1 MPITAQQKLE
11 ILQQVGADPDKYWL
25 DDDGNVIEMPK
36 DTSAM
41 AGVKTA
47 LLNLPRTAAGIGG
60 AALGTAG
67 AGMLGAP
74 SGPGAVAT
82 GIAGGFAGA
91 AAGST
96 LGEKLQQALY
106 PADVLLAQ
114 EARQVRNP
122 VATQVGDLAAQAAFM
137 RPSLSQ
143 TRDAI
148 RGVRALTTLPKFAN
162 MRPAQSGAL
171 MNMAMGGTIEGAST
185 LVQGGDAGEI
195 AKNAAIGAVFSN
207 PTWLAGK
214 MTRGV
219 FSPHV
224 PDMGLRD
231 VVNPAELRVQPGEPA
246 VEKPAEVNP
255 ELLKAFAKQQKVDAK
270 LAEQLAA
277 LKANQE
283 AAAKRAQIEAEQ
295 GIGNEQP
302 LPAQDFVL
310 PPNLDTLESRFL
322 RSQAVEPDVE
332 VTLDPQPPK
341 PQPKPPV
348 IAEPGTPGALDQELG
363 IRMTKPFFDW
373 WQNNAGENYRTR
385 MNLGRPTGDQGQS
398 VAGVTEGTRGADG
411 KRNIT
416 VDEQAYTD
424 TAPHELTHGM
434 ILDVLQHGKKGE
446 KAEMRRLLKLAGVDE
461 EAFVQGVGE
470 DVVRR
475 FMDKTDDSW
484 RSDFVSFMKY
494 KFGKATPEDARRIM
508 SNTMLRGGGP
518 KTLPKVAVKPTQQK
532 EEERV
537 IPSTEG
543 QPPVMPETR
552 PERMLPYI
560 EEGKVT
566 PEARQVANT
575 TEVRLNEA
583 DPALPSNERRALPA
597 TPERQQLTFE
607 PLGDV
612 RGTLEQGAE
621 PTNIEGVRESG
632 ELTPEERYAAEDA
645 KIRRLEEEA
654 AALRRRRDFPRALRQ
669 AEGNPA
675 PERGERL
682 PGSERRGR
690 EREVNKAL
698 RSADLE
704 NADLSNVGREE
715 VRESTK
721 AELTNKMKQGRVV
734 SENVRESAAD
744 LEARRIEA
752 KLAGEERPRYQEF
765 GEDRPYGFWVDR
777 EGNMIPVRERWG
789 HEDEARRILKE
800 HGVISADLL
809 DIDVVQNE
817 MQKLGYLHGTNTGGN
832 EYVFD
837 GQRELTET
845 QKKAVKRFGEAG
857 KNVIY
862 HSLSSSRRP
871 NLLYSPNEDGPRYQE
886 FGEDRTFATDF
897 EKELIKSAPFKI
909 QASKDG
915 RLNRNDIKAAV
926 AKLNP
931 TEQEM
936 LKEAGLEQY
945 LTKVARPT
953 KEELQVWA
961 DENLPRVEVRELS
974 AEGPFSSEAEKEM
987 AVLAHELDTLKPGW
1001 ADLIDTNGLPEHIAT
1016 KIERYEDLKKIM
1028 RADAAVYSN
1037 DSATRRYD
1045 DAGINPRPLAA
1056 MPGAVDLL
1064 VRLPRRKRDMN
1075 DSRNWDSPN
1084 PSEEEAPLYFSN
1096 HYPQSGDNLLA
1107 HVRAYEHTMPDGER
1121 VLRVFELQSDW
1132 AQDRRK
1138 ELGRIAS
1145 DWTVR
1150 KSAND
1155 DGTWEVVANNQRRTR
1170 GAENRS
1176 FSSKEEAEQYKA
1188 SLVSVSDHPLLPHH
1202 QRLALKAAI
1211 EHARK
1216 RGIKR
1221 VVIDDAETAMMTEGH
1236 DKLLGIAKKLDGMSL
1251 AADDASRLLSSIAT
1265 KQAKKVGEVGELVG
1279 SGRYHV
1285 DESGHIHVDK
1295 FPFEGGMK
1303 LSYDNVL
1310 QQMMRDLSGDGVK
1323 VEMGEHRN
1331 AMAQHT
1337 NEYVGME
1344 GERAR
1349 MAGKPFPRA
1358 DLIFRNPDGTP
1369 KTQSTGF
1376 AYDVSAAQAR
1386 RDAGEPFSYAGRR
1399 YQGKHDAQV
1408 ETPEF
1413 KNWFGDSVVRDE
1425 TGKPKM
1431 VYHGSR
1437 SPGFNEFKT
1446 NASGY
1451 TYGNGAYF
1459 TPEPRRAGEY
1469 AGARVRV
1476 VDYDKDGNSI
1486 YGYPEGEAGGTYGVY
1501 LSLKKPFVT
1510 SSDAGVADLSNKLR
1524 NTNPKLYNEIR
1535 EEIADKNNYSS
1546 PEAVGTVEIGNLYLR
1561 KQGYDGVIKEWR
1573 KGDPLEYVVF
1583 EPTQIKSA
1591 TGNRGTFDSKNPDIR
1606 YQQFGP
1612 NRPASGLA
1620 DPAGRRD
1627 MSPFESASQK
1637 AARSD
1642 NPVIRTVGRALT
1654 ELFPAQR
1661 AMRGKYRALPEAF
1674 ANLNEKDKD
1683 LLYKILI
1690 DEYRA
1695 GKPAPGTVPARL
1707 RKEYND
1713 VRRTLRQM
1721 RDDQIKAG
1729 QRNADGAIPGIDDS
1743 YFPNV
1748 VDPSVRKT
1756 IVDEIDSPR
1765 FKQLRKEF
1773 VDFNEAHLRSK
1784 GYTNIKAAEEAN
1796 KFFNRFIGTLNKQPV
1811 EGAFDFGAV
1820 VLPEGSRLPDNWLHS
1835 DPAEAMSQ
1843 YVRDWSRSRTF
1854 HDIVQT
1860 NEDVMAGLGQ
1870 EEFFVNGKKTPVKNR
1885 VTPVVKDS
1893 NILHLLNESLGIR
1906 RGSQDKITGA
1916 IGRAA
1921 SAAWLANPITRS
1933 VDIATS
1939 LFKGLGMV
1947 TPSQIPG
1954 LVSNLRNLGK
1964 SYERAHDTGWIRED
1978 GNTIVGEVLGAG
1990 EAFSHGVDKFSKGL
2004 SKYTGSEKLENFG
2017 RGLSQN
2023 IGEYIARTNTALAQ
2037 SGNKRAADFLDRVS
2051 PNWRTLSEAELGT
2064 RIGQLF
2070 QGRYDA
2076 TNLPQWLSDSP
2087 AAPFFSLARWNI
2099 EQWNNFRE
2107 FAIKPARNGDPVP
2120 LITMLVAGIAGG
2132 VGVKE
2137 VREAL
2142 SGRKSKIAT
2151 LKEIAEAPEGSAK
2164 YKEAVRY
2171 LGNLAQLSG
2180 TMGIV
2185 SEMSNWGLDI
2195 ASKDMPAAASM
2206 PALEVTRDIIP
2217 RLIAAG
2223 NAMMDGEDP
2232 LTVITQVS
2240 RDIGNEHVS
2249 AYRFIEG
2256 NLGRTGVWSEAG
2268 EDLADA
2274 NARRDLRVGKRLRDE
2289 PIKAAVQLPIDYSRA
2304 EERAV
2309 EKERDPVKMRQMARE
2324 LKADIKADPDKDNRE
2339 RRMRSAAA
2347 SRPSYMPSKENDPK
2361 AFREQLD
2368 FVRRTQGPEKAE
2380 DLRLRYLRDKK
2391 NADARRKM
2399 FN

>member
-11 ILQQVGADPDKYWL
+11 ILQQVGVDPDKYWL
-25 DDDGNVIEMPK
+25 DDDGNVVDLPK
-36 DTSAM
+36 DNSAM

-67 AGMLGAP
+67 AGALGLP

-82 GIAGGFAGA
+82 GIAGGFGGA
-91 AAGST
+91 ALGST
-96 LGEKLQQALY
+96 LGEKLQSALY
-106 PADVLLAQ
+106 PDDVLLAQ

-122 VATQVGDLAAQAAFM
+122 VATQLGDLASQAAFM
-137 RPSLSQ
+137 RPSLTQ

-162 MRPAQSGAL
+162 LRPSQSGAL
-171 MNMAMGGTIEGAST
+171 MNMGMGGAIEAGST
-185 LVQGGDAGEI
+185 LAQGGDVGDV
-195 AKNAAIGAVFSN
+195 AKNAAIGALFSN
-207 PTWLAGK
+207 PTRLSQF

-224 PDMGLRD
+224 PDVGLRD
-231 VVNPAELRVQPGEPA
+231 AVNPADLLVKPGEPV
-246 VEKPAEVNP
+246 VEKPREVNP
-255 ELLKAFAKQQKVDAK
+255 ELLKAFARQQKVDAK

-283 AAAKRAQIEAEQ
+283 AAAKRSQIEAEQ

-302 LPAQDFVL
+302 LPAQDFTL

-332 VTLDPQPPK
+332 VTLDPLAPK

-363 IRMTKPFFDW
+363 TRMTKPFFDW

-446 KAEMRRLLKLAGVDE
+446 QAEMRRLLKAAGVDE

-475 FMDKTDDSW
+475 FMSGATTTKTTDGGTTTTTAPGMDDSW

-494 KFGKATPEDARRIM
+494 KFGKATPADARRIM

-518 KTLPKVAVKPTQQK
+518 KGVSKIVAKPTQEVEQPAPP
-532 EEERV
+532 V
-537 IPSTEG
+537 IPEPPRPEVDAEEMAKTYQPIEQPVETPVNEEFNRSMQETRDRMRVDEMNRQNAG
-543 QPPVMPETR
+543 KVENVQAPPVAPYVTKVEAPPVKPAPVEPVANLDELGVGSEVVRPETR
-552 PERMLPYI
+552 TY
-560 EEGKVT
+560 
-566 PEARQVANT
+566 
-575 TEVRLNEA
+575 
-583 DPALPSNERRALPA
+583 
-597 TPERQQLTFE
+597 
-607 PLGDV
+607 
-612 RGTLEQGAE
+612 
-621 PTNIEGVRESG
+621 SG
-632 ELTPEERYAAEDA
+632 ES
-645 KIRRLEEEA
+645 I
-654 AALRRRRDFPRALRQ
+654 
-669 AEGNPA
+669 PA
-675 PERGERL
+675 NV
-682 PGSERRGR
+682 RRGR
-690 EREVNKAL
+690 A
-698 RSADLE
+698 
-704 NADLSNVGREE
+704 NA
-715 VRESTK
+715 
-721 AELTNKMKQGRVV
+721 TN
-734 SENVRESAAD
+734 ERESAAD

-752 KLAGEERPRYQEF
+752 ELAGEERPRFQEF
-765 GEDRPYGFWVDR
+765 N
-777 EGNMIPVRERWG
+777 EGR
-789 HEDEARRILKE
+789 
-800 HGVISADLL
+800 
-809 DIDVVQNE
+809 
-817 MQKLGYLHGTNTGGN
+817 TN
-832 EYVFD
+832 
-837 GQRELTET
+837 
-845 QKKAVKRFGEAG
+845 
-857 KNVIY
+857 
-862 HSLSSSRRP
+862 
-871 NLLYSPNEDGPRYQE
+871 
-886 FGEDRTFATDF
+886 
-897 EKELIKSAPFKI
+897 
-909 QASKDG
+909 
-915 RLNRNDIKAAV
+915 
-926 AKLNP
+926 
-931 TEQEM
+931 
-936 LKEAGLEQY
+936 
-945 LTKVARPT
+945 
-953 KEELQVWA
+953 
-961 DENLPRVEVRELS
+961 
-974 AEGPFSSEAEKEM
+974 
-987 AVLAHELDTLKPGW
+987 
-1001 ADLIDTNGLPEHIAT
+1001 
-1016 KIERYEDLKKIM
+1016 
-1028 RADAAVYSN
+1028 
-1037 DSATRRYD
+1037 
-1045 DAGINPRPLAA
+1045 
-1056 MPGAVDLL
+1056 
-1064 VRLPRRKRDMN
+1064 
-1075 DSRNWDSPN
+1075 
-1084 PSEEEAPLYFSN
+1084 
-1096 HYPQSGDNLLA
+1096 PQ
-1107 HVRAYEHTMPDGER
+1107 T
-1121 VLRVFELQSDW
+1121 
-1132 AQDRRK
+1132 
-1138 ELGRIAS
+1138 
-1145 DWTVR
+1145 
-1150 KSAND
+1150 
-1155 DGTWEVVANNQRRTR
+1155 
-1170 GAENRS
+1170 
-1176 FSSKEEAEQYKA
+1176 
-1188 SLVSVSDHPLLPHH
+1188 
-1202 QRLALKAAI
+1202 
-1211 EHARK
+1211 
-1216 RGIKR
+1216 
-1221 VVIDDAETAMMTEGH
+1221 
-1236 DKLLGIAKKLDGMSL
+1236 
-1251 AADDASRLLSSIAT
+1251 
-1265 KQAKKVGEVGELVG
+1265 
-1279 SGRYHV
+1279 
-1285 DESGHIHVDK
+1285 
-1295 FPFEGGMK
+1295 
-1303 LSYDNVL
+1303 
-1310 QQMMRDLSGDGVK
+1310 
-1323 VEMGEHRN
+1323 
-1331 AMAQHT
+1331 
-1337 NEYVGME
+1337 
-1344 GERAR
+1344 
-1349 MAGKPFPRA
+1349 
-1358 DLIFRNPDGTP
+1358 
-1369 KTQSTGF
+1369 
-1376 AYDVSAAQAR
+1376 
-1386 RDAGEPFSYAGRR
+1386 
-1399 YQGKHDAQV
+1399 

-1413 KNWFGDSVVRDE
+1413 KAWFGDSVVRDE
-1425 TGKPKM
+1425 NGKPLV
-1431 VYHGSR
+1431 VYHGSTDTDFTVFD
-1437 SPGFNEFKT
+1437 PDL
-1446 NASGY
+1446 SGY
-1451 TYGNGAYF
+1451 RKAIFF
-1459 TPEPRRAGEY
+1459 TPNYDIAKRFANKWGGNKREPRAFYLRLKNPLYDRYPAREGRDGTGYEQAGEALANGHDGFVLNPIGEKVGDELIY
-1469 AGARVRV
+1469 AKQ
-1476 VDYDKDGNSI
+1476 Y
-1486 YGYPEGEAGGTYGVY
+1486 
-1501 LSLKKPFVT
+1501 
-1510 SSDAGVADLSNKLR
+1510 
-1524 NTNPKLYNEIR
+1524 
-1535 EEIADKNNYSS
+1535 
-1546 PEAVGTVEIGNLYLR
+1546 AVF
-1561 KQGYDGVIKEWR
+1561 
-1573 KGDPLEYVVF
+1573 DPR
-1583 EPTQIKSA
+1583 QIKSA
-1591 TGNRGTFDSKNPDIR
+1591 DNNIGTFDPANPDFR

-1612 NRPASGLA
+1612 NRPTSGLA

-1674 ANLNEKDKD
+1674 AELNEKDKD

-1707 RKEYND
+1707 KKEYND

-1721 RDDQIKAG
+1721 RDDQIAAG

-1870 EEFFVNGKKTPVKNR
+1870 EEFFVGGKKTPVKNR
-1885 VTPVVKDS
+1885 VTPVVKDN
-1893 NILHLLNESLGIR
+1893 NILHLLNESLGIK

-1916 IGRAA
+1916 VGRAA

-1947 TPSQIPG
+1947 TPAQIPG

-1990 EAFSHGVDKFSKGL
+1990 EAFGNGVDKFSKGL

-2023 IGEYIARTNTALAQ
+2023 IGEYIARTNTALAK
-2037 SGNKRAADFLDRVS
+2037 SGNKRATEFLNRVA

-2132 VGVKE
+2132 VGIKE

-2309 EKERDPVKMRQMARE
+2309 EKERDPVKMREMARE
-2324 LKADIKADPDKDNRE
+2324 LKADIKSDPDKDNRE

-2361 AFREQLD
+2361 AFKEQLD
-2368 FVRRTQGPEKAE
+2368 FVRRTQGPAKAE
-2380 DLRLRYLRDKK
+2380 DLRLRYMRDKK
-2391 NADARRKM
+2391 NADSRRKM

>member
-11 ILQQVGADPDKYWL
+11 ILQKVGVDPDKYWL
-25 DDDGNVIEMPK
+25 DDDGNVVDLPK
-36 DTSAM
+36 DNSAM

-67 AGMLGAP
+67 AGALGLP
-74 SGPGAVAT
+74 SGPGAVAA

-91 AAGST
+91 ATGST
-96 LGEKLQQALY
+96 IGEKLQEALY
-106 PADVLLAQ
+106 PDDVLLAQ
-114 EARQVRNP
+114 QARQVRNP
-122 VATQVGDLAAQAAFM
+122 GAVQLGDLASQAVFM

-162 MRPAQSGAL
+162 LRPAQSGAL

-185 LVQGGDAGEI
+185 LAQGGDAGEI

-224 PDMGLRD
+224 PDVGLRD
-231 VVNPAELRVQPGEPA
+231 AVNPADLRVQPGEPV

-277 LKANQE
+277 LKANQD
-283 AAAKRAQIEAEQ
+283 ATAKRVQIEAEQ
-295 GIGNEQP
+295 GIGSEQP

-332 VTLDPQPPK
+332 VALDPQAPK

-385 MNLGRPTGDQGQS
+385 MNLGRPTGEQGQS
-398 VAGVTEGTRGADG
+398 VAGVTEGTRGPDG

-424 TAPHELTHGM
+424 TPPHELTHGM

-446 KAEMRRLLKLAGVDE
+446 QAEMRRLLKLAGVDE

-484 RSDFVSFMKY
+484 RSDFLSFMKY

-518 KTLPKVAVKPTQQK
+518 KGVSKIVAKPTQEVQEK
-532 EEERV
+532 PPV
-537 IPSTEG
+537 IPEPPKPEVNAEEMAKTYQPVEQPAETPVNEEFNRSMHETRDRMRVEEMNR
-543 QPPVMPETR
+543 QNADKVENVQAPPVEPYVPKVEAPQVKPAPVEPVINLDEVGVGSDVARPETR
-552 PERMLPYI
+552 TY
-560 EEGKVT
+560 
-566 PEARQVANT
+566 
-575 TEVRLNEA
+575 
-583 DPALPSNERRALPA
+583 
-597 TPERQQLTFE
+597 
-607 PLGDV
+607 
-612 RGTLEQGAE
+612 
-621 PTNIEGVRESG
+621 SG
-632 ELTPEERYAAEDA
+632 ES
-645 KIRRLEEEA
+645 I
-654 AALRRRRDFPRALRQ
+654 
-669 AEGNPA
+669 PA
-675 PERGERL
+675 NV
-682 PGSERRGR
+682 RRGR
-690 EREVNKAL
+690 A
-698 RSADLE
+698 
-704 NADLSNVGREE
+704 NA
-715 VRESTK
+715 
-721 AELTNKMKQGRVV
+721 TNA
-734 SENVRESAAD
+734 RESAAD
-744 LEARRIEA
+744 LDARRIEA
-752 KLAGEERPRYQEF
+752 RLAGEERPRYQEF
-765 GEDRPYGFWVDR
+765 GKDR
-777 EGNMIPVRERWG
+777 
-789 HEDEARRILKE
+789 A
-800 HGVISADLL
+800 
-809 DIDVVQNE
+809 
-817 MQKLGYLHGTNTGGN
+817 
-832 EYVFD
+832 
-837 GQRELTET
+837 
-845 QKKAVKRFGEAG
+845 
-857 KNVIY
+857 
-862 HSLSSSRRP
+862 
-871 NLLYSPNEDGPRYQE
+871 
-886 FGEDRTFATDF
+886 FATDF
-897 EKELIKSAPFKI
+897 EKELAKSAPFKI
-909 QASKDG
+909 QAAKDG

-953 KEELQVWA
+953 KEELMAWA
-961 DENLPRVEVRELS
+961 EENLPRVEVKEL
-974 AEGPFSSEAEKEM
+974 EAEFPEPPPTT
-987 AVLAHELDTLKPGW
+987 ADRRALEDRIAELQHDLDTRGYSVELGGPVGDNLVYRRQEDYPTNREELPAEIEALVTQYEQAN
-1001 ADLIDTNGLPEHIAT
+1001 ADWVSRYSVENDQEAASIASAT
-1016 KIERYEDLKKIM
+1016 KR
-1028 RADAAVYSN
+1028 N

-1045 DAGINPRPLAA
+1045 SANINPRQLAD

-1064 VRLPRRKRDMN
+1064 VRLPGAGKKAERWKDPAGNVMAT
-1075 DSRNWDSPN
+1075 
-1084 PSEEEAPLYFSN
+1084 EAEPLYSSG
-1096 HYPQSGDNLLA
+1096 HYQESGDNLLA
-1107 HVRAYEHTMPDGER
+1107 HVRAYEHTMPDGEK

-1138 ELGRIAS
+1138 AVAREQAKYKDKLKVATNGNDYWVVDQYNRVISA
-1145 DWTVR
+1145 R
-1150 KSAND
+1150 YKSAKD
-1155 DGTWEVVANNQRRTR
+1155 AQ
-1170 GAENRS
+1170 AELESIIESR
-1176 FSSKEEAEQYKA
+1176 AD
-1188 SLVSVSDHPLLPHH
+1188 SVTMPHPLLQHH
-1202 QRLALKAAI
+1202 QRLALKAAV

-1221 VVIDDAETAMMTEGH
+1221 VVVDDAETAMMTEGH
-1236 DKLLGIAKKLDGMSL
+1236 DRIIDRARKDVVDANADITEDPRLVSKHLESITKRYKNNGAKFEIQDGKIVMT
-1251 AADDASRLLSSIAT
+1251 R
-1265 KQAKKVGEVGELVG
+1265 G
-1279 SGRYHV
+1279 
-1285 DESGHIHVDK
+1285 
-1295 FPFEGGMK
+1295 PFEGGMG

-1323 VEMGEHRN
+1323 VELGEHRN
-1331 AMAQHT
+1331 AFESGRVIPDYPETGRGPQP
-1337 NEYVGME
+1337 
-1344 GERAR
+1344 
-1349 MAGKPFPRA
+1349 KPRE
-1358 DLIFRNPDGTP
+1358 DLIFRNADGTP
-1369 KTQSTGF
+1369 KTQSTGY

-1386 RDAGEPFSYAGRR
+1386 RDAGEPFSYAGR
-1399 YQGKHDAQV
+1399 
-1408 ETPEF
+1408 
-1413 KNWFGDSVVRDE
+1413 
-1425 TGKPKM
+1425 
-1431 VYHGSR
+1431 
-1437 SPGFNEFKT
+1437 
-1446 NASGY
+1446 
-1451 TYGNGAYF
+1451 
-1459 TPEPRRAGEY
+1459 
-1469 AGARVRV
+1469 
-1476 VDYDKDGNSI
+1476 
-1486 YGYPEGEAGGTYGVY
+1486 
-1501 LSLKKPFVT
+1501 
-1510 SSDAGVADLSNKLR
+1510 
-1524 NTNPKLYNEIR
+1524 
-1535 EEIADKNNYSS
+1535 
-1546 PEAVGTVEIGNLYLR
+1546 
-1561 KQGYDGVIKEWR
+1561 
-1573 KGDPLEYVVF
+1573 
-1583 EPTQIKSA
+1583 
-1591 TGNRGTFDSKNPDIR
+1591 

-1627 MSPFESASQK
+1627 VSPFESASQK

-1674 ANLNEKDKD
+1674 ADLNEKDKD

-1695 GKPAPGTVPARL
+1695 GTPAPGTVPARL

-1748 VDPSVRKT
+1748 IDPSVRKT

-1765 FKQLRKEF
+1765 FKQLRDEF
-1773 VDFNEAHLRSK
+1773 VKFNEQHLRSK
-1784 GYTNIKAAEEAN
+1784 GYNAADASKTAN
-1796 KFFNRFIGTLNKQPV
+1796 EFFNRFIGTLNKQPV
-1811 EGAFDFGAV
+1811 KGAFDFGAV
-1820 VLPEGSRLPDNWLHS
+1820 TLPEGSRLPDNWLHS

-1885 VTPVVKDS
+1885 VTHVVKDS

-1990 EAFSHGVDKFSKGL
+1990 EAFSNGVDKFSKGL

-2023 IGEYIARTNTALAQ
+2023 IGEYIARTNTALAA
-2037 SGNKRAADFLDRVS
+2037 SGNKRATDFLDRVA

-2120 LITMLVAGIAGG
+2120 LISMLVAGIAGG
-2132 VGVKE
+2132 VGIKE

-2256 NLGRTGVWSEAG
+2256 NLGRAGVWDEAG

-2274 NARRDLRVGKRLRDE
+2274 NARRDLRVGKRLRGE

-2339 RRMRSAAA
+2339 QRMRSAAA

-2361 AFREQLD
+2361 AFNEQLD

>member
-11 ILQQVGADPDKYWL
+11 ILQKVGVDPDKYWL
-25 DDDGNVIEMPK
+25 DDDGNVIDLPK
-36 DTSAM
+36 DSSTM
-41 AGVKTA
+41 AGAKTA

-60 AALGTAG
+60 AALGAAG
-67 AGMLGAP
+67 AGALGLPA
-74 SGPGAVAT
+74 GPAAVAT
-82 GIAGGFAGA
+82 GLAGGFAGG
-91 AAGST
+91 AAGAT
-96 LGEKLQQALY
+96 LGEMFQNAVY
-106 PADVLLAQ
+106 PDDVRLAQ

-122 VATQVGDLAAQAAFM
+122 VATQVGDLASTAAFM
-137 RPSLSQ
+137 RPSISQ

-162 MRPAQSGAL
+162 MRPSQSGAL

-185 LVQGGDAGEI
+185 LAQGGDASEI

-207 PTWLAGK
+207 PTKLSQM

-231 VVNPAELRVQPGEPA
+231 VVNPADLIAKPGEPVA
-246 VEKPAEVNP
+246 EKSAEVNP

-283 AAAKRAQIEAEQ
+283 AAAKKAQIDAAQ

-302 LPAQDFVL
+302 LPAQDFTL
-310 PPNLDTLESRFL
+310 PQDLNSLESRFL
-322 RSQAVEPDVE
+322 RSTAVEPDVA
-332 VTLDPQPPK
+332 VTLDPQVK
-341 PQPKPPV
+341 AQPKPPV

-363 IRMTKPFFDW
+363 TRMTKPFFDW
-373 WQNNAGENYRTR
+373 WANNAGENYRTR

-434 ILDVLQHGKKGE
+434 ILDVLQHGNKGE
-446 KAEMRRLLKLAGVDE
+446 QAEMRRLLKAAGVEE

-494 KFGKATPEDARRIM
+494 KFGKASPEDARRIM

-518 KTLPKVAVKPTQQK
+518 KGVAKIVAKPTQET
-532 EEERV
+532 EEKPPV
-537 IPSTEG
+537 IPEPPKAEPDISAAESQSVEGYEPNMGEFKPDYAAQEPEVKALDTAKEAADVLHASTA
-543 QPPVMPETR
+543 VTR
-552 PERMLPYI
+552 PENRTY
-560 EEGKVT
+560 
-566 PEARQVANT
+566 
-575 TEVRLNEA
+575 
-583 DPALPSNERRALPA
+583 
-597 TPERQQLTFE
+597 
-607 PLGDV
+607 
-612 RGTLEQGAE
+612 
-621 PTNIEGVRESG
+621 SG
-632 ELTPEERYAAEDA
+632 ES
-645 KIRRLEEEA
+645 I
-654 AALRRRRDFPRALRQ
+654 
-669 AEGNPA
+669 PA
-675 PERGERL
+675 NV
-682 PGSERRGR
+682 RRGR
-690 EREVNKAL
+690 A
-698 RSADLE
+698 
-704 NADLSNVGREE
+704 NA
-715 VRESTK
+715 
-721 AELTNKMKQGRVV
+721 TN
-734 SENVRESAAD
+734 ERESAAD

-752 KLAGEERPRYQEF
+752 RLSGEERPRYQEF
-765 GEDRPYGFWVDR
+765 GEDR
-777 EGNMIPVRERWG
+777 
-789 HEDEARRILKE
+789 
-800 HGVISADLL
+800 
-809 DIDVVQNE
+809 
-817 MQKLGYLHGTNTGGN
+817 
-832 EYVFD
+832 
-837 GQRELTET
+837 
-845 QKKAVKRFGEAG
+845 
-857 KNVIY
+857 
-862 HSLSSSRRP
+862 
-871 NLLYSPNEDGPRYQE
+871 
-886 FGEDRTFATDF
+886 TFSTDF
-897 EKELIKSAPFKI
+897 EKELSKDAPFKI
-909 QASKDG
+909 RASKDG
-915 RLNRNDIKAAV
+915 RLNRNDIEAAV
-926 AKLNP
+926 SKLNP
-931 TEQEM
+931 TEQKM

-953 KEELQVWA
+953 KEELKAWA
-961 DENLPRVEVRELS
+961 EESIPRVEVKELYAKGDVTDKAK
-974 AEGPFSSEAEKEM
+974 AE
-987 AVLAHELDTLKPGW
+987 LAQLTHNWYDNLSRSDRSL
-1001 ADLIDTNGLPEHIAT
+1001 ADRASQEHIVNGEEGDLAEILGQFT
-1016 KIERYEDLKKIM
+1016 SADDRAKARRYAELK
-1028 RADAAVYSN
+1028 AAEYTDSFNKPDN
-1037 DSATRRYD
+1037 DSATQLYTQV
-1045 DAGINPRPLAA
+1045 NPRELKD

-1064 VRLPRRKRDMN
+1064 VRMPRRQRDTSKQVYG
-1075 DSRNWDSPN
+1075 DSRDALTVEPAKY
-1084 PSEEEAPLYFSN
+1084 PASN
-1096 HYPQSGDNLLA
+1096 THYDQSGDNLLA
-1107 HVRAYEHTMPDGER
+1107 HVRAYEHTMPDGEK

-1132 AQDRRK
+1132 AQKRRK
-1138 ELGRIAS
+1138 
-1145 DWTVR
+1145 
-1150 KSAND
+1150 
-1155 DGTWEVVANNQRRTR
+1155 
-1170 GAENRS
+1170 AENDYEVKINPVNNKFGVLDKRTGRFES
-1176 FSSKEEAEQYKA
+1176 DVGMGAYRTEAEAEAYKQT
-1188 SLVSVSDHPLLPHH
+1188 LVQERIPNDPLLAQH

-1221 VVIDDAETAMMTEGH
+1221 VVIDDAETAMLTEGH
-1236 DKLLGIAKKLDGMSL
+1236 DKIIRNATNDV
-1251 AADDASRLLSSIAT
+1251 ADLNADIESGAVS
-1265 KQAKKVGEVGELVG
+1265 G
-1279 SGRYHV
+1279 SGIQRELPKLEKRYKDH
-1285 DESGHIHVDK
+1285 GAK
-1295 FPFEGGMK
+1295 FEVQDGKIVMTRGPFEGGMK

-1310 QQMMRDLSGDGVK
+1310 QQQMRDLTGEGVK
-1323 VEMGEHRN
+1323 VELGEHKN
-1331 AMAQHT
+1331 AMELTHEAEHIMDDAPELT
-1337 NEYVGME
+1337 GN
-1344 GERAR
+1344 
-1349 MAGKPFPRA
+1349 PRA

-1369 KTQSTGF
+1369 KTTSTGYV
-1376 AYDVSAAQAR
+1376 YDVSAPQAR
-1386 RDAGEPFSYAGRR
+1386 REAGEPFSYAGRR
-1399 YQGKHDAQV
+1399 YQQFGANRQT

-1413 KNWFGDSVVRDE
+1413 KKWFGDSVVKDAE
-1425 TGKPKM
+1425 GKPLV
-1431 VYHGSR
+1431 VYHGSTDTDFTVFDPKLSQYR
-1437 SPGFNEFKT
+1437 KAIF
-1446 NASGY
+1446 
-1451 TYGNGAYF
+1451 F
-1459 TPEPRRAGEY
+1459 TPDYDIAKRFANKWGGNKREPRKFYLKLENPLYDRYPAREARDGTGYEQAGEALYKGHDGFVLNPIGERVGDKLVY
-1469 AGARVRV
+1469 AKQ
-1476 VDYDKDGNSI
+1476 Y
-1486 YGYPEGEAGGTYGVY
+1486 
-1501 LSLKKPFVT
+1501 
-1510 SSDAGVADLSNKLR
+1510 
-1524 NTNPKLYNEIR
+1524 
-1535 EEIADKNNYSS
+1535 
-1546 PEAVGTVEIGNLYLR
+1546 AVF
-1561 KQGYDGVIKEWR
+1561 
-1573 KGDPLEYVVF
+1573 DPR
-1583 EPTQIKSA
+1583 QIKSA
-1591 TGNRGTFDSKNPDIR
+1591 DNNTGAFDPANPDIR

-1612 NRPASGLA
+1612 NRPTSGLPDA
-1620 DPAGRRD
+1620 EGRLSA
-1627 MSPFESASQK
+1627 SPFESASQK
-1637 AARSD
+1637 AARSS
-1642 NPVIRTVGRALT
+1642 NPVMRTVGRALT

-1674 ANLNEKDKD
+1674 AELNEKDKD

-1695 GKPAPGTVPARL
+1695 GKTAPGTVPARL
-1707 RKEYND
+1707 KKEYND

-1721 RDDQIKAG
+1721 RDDQIAAG

-1906 RGSQDKITGA
+1906 KGSQDKITGA
-1916 IGRAA
+1916 VGRAA

-1990 EAFSHGVDKFSKGL
+1990 EAFSNGVDKFSKGL

-2037 SGNKRAADFLDRVS
+2037 SGNRKAADFLDRVS
-2051 PNWRTLSEAELGT
+2051 PNWRILSEAELGT

-2120 LITMLVAGIAGG
+2120 LISMLVAGLAGG
-2132 VGVKE
+2132 VGIKE
-2137 VREAL
+2137 IREAL

-2249 AYRFIEG
+2249 AYRFLEG

-2274 NARRDLRVGKRLRDE
+2274 NARRDLRVGKRLRGE

-2324 LKADIKADPDKDNRE
+2324 LKADIKSDPDKDNRE

-2347 SRPSYMPSKENDPK
+2347 SRPSYMPSRENDPK
-2361 AFREQLD
+2361 AFNEQLD
-2368 FVRRTQGPEKAE
+2368 FVRRTQGPAKAE
-2380 DLRLRYLRDKK
+2380 DLRLRYMRDKK
-2391 NADARRKM
+2391 NADTRRKM

>member
-11 ILQQVGADPDKYWL
+11 ILREVGADPDKYWL
-25 DDDGNVIEMPK
+25 DDEGNVIDLPK
-36 DTSAM
+36 DSSAM
-41 AGVKTA
+41 AGAKTA
-47 LLNLPRTAAGIGG
+47 LLNLPRTAAGVGG
-60 AALGTAG
+60 AALGAAG
-67 AGMLGAP
+67 AGALGLP
-74 SGPGAVAT
+74 TGPGAVAA
-82 GIAGGFAGA
+82 GLAGGFGGA
-91 AAGST
+91 AIGST
-96 LGEKLQQALY
+96 IGEKIQNAIY
-106 PADVLLAQ
+106 PDDVLLAQ
-114 EARQVRNP
+114 QARSVRNP
-122 VATQVGDLAAQAAFM
+122 GAVQLGDLASQAVFM
-137 RPSLSQ
+137 RPSISQ
-143 TRDAI
+143 TRDAV
-148 RGVRALTTLPKFAN
+148 RGVRALTTMPGFAN
-162 MRPAQSGAL
+162 MRPAQSAAL
-171 MNMAMGGTIEGAST
+171 MNMGTGAAVEGGAT
-185 LVQGGDAGEI
+185 LAQGGDLSEVL
-195 AKNAAIGAVFSN
+195 KNAAIGAVFSN
-207 PTWLAGK
+207 PSGITK
-214 MTRGV
+214 TMTRGI
-219 FSPHV
+219 FSPHQADV
-224 PDMGLRD
+224 GLRD
-231 VVNPAELRVQPGEPA
+231 AVNPADLLAKPTEPT
-246 VEKPAEVNP
+246 VEKPREVNP
-255 ELLKAFAKQQKVDAK
+255 ELLKAFVKQQKADAK

-283 AAAKRAQIEAEQ
+283 AAAKKAQIDATQ
-295 GIGNEQP
+295 GIGFEQP
-302 LPAQDFVL
+302 LPAQDFTL
-310 PPNLDTLESRFL
+310 PQDLNSFEARFL

-332 VTLDPQPPK
+332 VTLDPQAK

-363 IRMTKPFFDW
+363 IKVTKPFFDW
-373 WQNNAGENYRTR
+373 WAKNAEENYRTR
-385 MNLGRPTGDQGQS
+385 MTLGRPTGDKGQS
-398 VAGVTEGTRGADG
+398 VAGVTQGTRGPDG
-411 KRNIT
+411 VRDIT
-416 VDEQAYTD
+416 VDKDAYTD

-446 KAEMRRLLKLAGVDE
+446 QAKMRRLLKAAGVEE

-475 FMDKTDDSW
+475 FMSGTPTTKTTEGGTTTTISDMSDSW
-484 RSDFVSFMKY
+484 IKDFGSFMRY
-494 KFGKATPEDARRIM
+494 KFGRATPEDARRIM

-518 KTLPKVAVKPTQQK
+518 KGVFRPVAKPAQHK
-532 EEERV
+532 EEEERA
-537 IPSTEG
+537 IPPSEG
-543 QPPVMPETR
+543 QPPVMPETSA
-552 PERMLPYI
+552 ERMLPYV

-566 PEARQVANT
+566 SEARPVTDT
-575 TEVRLNEA
+575 TEVTLNDVDA
-583 DPALPSNERRALPA
+583 TLPFNERRALPPVQEQSPA
-597 TPERQQLTFE
+597 PPESRILSGTPERAQLTYE

-621 PTNIEGVRESG
+621 PTNVEGVRESG

-654 AALRRRRDFPRALRQ
+654 AALRRRRDFPRAVKQ
-669 AEGNPA
+669 AEGNPVS
-675 PERGERL
+675 ERNERL

-690 EREVNKAL
+690 EREVKRAL

-715 VRESTK
+715 VREATK
-721 AELTNKMKQGRVV
+721 AEFTNKMKQGRVV
-734 SENVRESAAD
+734 SENLRESAAD

-752 KLAGEERPRYQEF
+752 RLAGEERPRYQEK
-765 GEDRPYGFWVDR
+765 RP
-777 EGNMIPVRERWG
+777 
-789 HEDEARRILKE
+789 
-800 HGVISADLL
+800 
-809 DIDVVQNE
+809 
-817 MQKLGYLHGTNTGGN
+817 
-832 EYVFD
+832 
-837 GQRELTET
+837 
-845 QKKAVKRFGEAG
+845 
-857 KNVIY
+857 
-862 HSLSSSRRP
+862 
-871 NLLYSPNEDGPRYQE
+871 
-886 FGEDRTFATDF
+886 EDRTFSTDF
-897 EKELIKSAPFKI
+897 EKELSKDAPFKI

-926 AKLNP
+926 SKLNP

-953 KEELQVWA
+953 KEELKAWA
-961 DENLPRVEVRELS
+961 EENIPRVEVKELYAQQEGDTISNVQSELATLRHEWYDNLTASQKQYVRSSINDPSFDDGVHPQLTRELS
-974 AEGPFSSEAEKEM
+974 PES
-987 AVLAHELDTLKPGW
+987 LAKAKRYIELSLIEDGTI
-1001 ADLIDTNGLPEHIAT
+1001 DLPQNRD
-1016 KIERYEDLKKIM
+1016 
-1028 RADAAVYSN
+1028 N
-1037 DSATRRYD
+1037 DSATRAYTQV
-1045 DAGINPRPLAA
+1045 NPRELKD

-1064 VRLPRRKRDMN
+1064 VRMPVKSKKLTRAEYEQRTGRM
-1075 DSRNWDSPN
+1075 
-1084 PSEEEAPLYFSN
+1084 APYGESSDDTFTRLDPKYPAAN
-1096 HYPQSGDNLLA
+1096 THYARSGDNLLV
-1107 HVRAYEHTMPDGER
+1107 HVRAYEHTMPDGEK

-1132 AQDRRK
+1132 AQARRK
-1138 ELGRIAS
+1138 QEDLAKKESNADR
-1145 DWTVR
+1145 
-1150 KSAND
+1150 
-1155 DGTWEVVANNQRRTR
+1155 
-1170 GAENRS
+1170 AENLLL
-1176 FSSKEEAEQYKA
+1176 EGPPT
-1188 SLVSVSDHPLLPHH
+1188 DPLLAQH

-1221 VVIDDAETAMMTEGH
+1221 VVIDDAETAMLTEGH
-1236 DKLLGIAKKLDGMSL
+1236 DKIV
-1251 AADDASRLLSSIAT
+1251 
-1265 KQAKKVGEVGELVG
+1265 KQAKDSVIDANRYIEERGEDANTKGLIEQLEK
-1279 SGRYHV
+1279 RYKNH
-1285 DESGHIHVDK
+1285 GAK
-1295 FPFEGGMK
+1295 FEIQDGKIVMTRGPFEGGMTQAYEGNPMVRDK
-1303 LSYDNVL
+1303 DGEIIRQGFETNDDAQAYVRGFRQESAMRRGDISVSRGQLHE
-1310 QQMMRDLSGDGVK
+1310 QMRDLAGEGMK
-1323 VEMGEHRN
+1323 VELGEHKN
-1331 AMAQHT
+1331 AMELTHEADHIMDDAPEPT
-1337 NEYVGME
+1337 GNV
-1344 GERAR
+1344 RS
-1349 MAGKPFPRA
+1349 
-1358 DLIFRNPDGTP
+1358 DLIFKNPDGTP
-1369 KTQSTGF
+1369 KTTSTGYV
-1376 AYDVSAAQAR
+1376 YDVSAPQAR
-1386 RDAGEPFSYAGRR
+1386 REAGEPFSYAGRR
-1399 YQGKHDAQV
+1399 YQ
-1408 ETPEF
+1408 
-1413 KNWFGDSVVRDE
+1413 
-1425 TGKPKM
+1425 
-1431 VYHGSR
+1431 
-1437 SPGFNEFKT
+1437 
-1446 NASGY
+1446 
-1451 TYGNGAYF
+1451 
-1459 TPEPRRAGEY
+1459 
-1469 AGARVRV
+1469 
-1476 VDYDKDGNSI
+1476 
-1486 YGYPEGEAGGTYGVY
+1486 
-1501 LSLKKPFVT
+1501 
-1510 SSDAGVADLSNKLR
+1510 
-1524 NTNPKLYNEIR
+1524 
-1535 EEIADKNNYSS
+1535 
-1546 PEAVGTVEIGNLYLR
+1546 
-1561 KQGYDGVIKEWR
+1561 
-1573 KGDPLEYVVF
+1573 
-1583 EPTQIKSA
+1583 
-1591 TGNRGTFDSKNPDIR
+1591 
-1606 YQQFGP
+1606 QFGP
-1612 NRPASGLA
+1612 NRPTSGLPDA
-1620 DPAGRRD
+1620 EGRLSA
-1627 MSPFESASQK
+1627 SPFESASQK
-1637 AARSD
+1637 AARSS
-1642 NPVIRTVGRALT
+1642 NPVMRTVGRALT

-1661 AMRGKYRALPEAF
+1661 AMRGKYRALVDAF
-1674 ANLNEKDKD
+1674 QNLDTKDKD

-1695 GKPAPGTVPARL
+1695 GKTAPGTVPARL

-1713 VRRTLRQM
+1713 VRKTLRQM
-1721 RDDQIKAG
+1721 RDDQIAAG
-1729 QRNADGAIPGIDDS
+1729 QRNADGAVPGIDDS

-1765 FKQLRKEF
+1765 FRQLKKEF
-1773 VDFNEAHLRSK
+1773 VDFNARHLLSK
-1784 GYTNIKAAEEAN
+1784 GFSSAKAAEEAN

-1885 VTPVVKDS
+1885 VASPVVKDN
-1893 NILHLLNESLGIR
+1893 NILHLLNEAVGIR

-1916 IGRAA
+1916 VGRAA

-1954 LVSNLRNLGK
+1954 LVSNLRNIGK

-1978 GNTIVGEVLGAG
+1978 GNTVIGEVLGAG
-1990 EAFSHGVDKFSKGL
+1990 EAFSNGVDKFSKGL

-2023 IGEYIARTNTALAQ
+2023 IGEYIARTNVVLAQ
-2037 SGNKRAADFLDRVS
+2037 SGNKRSTDFLDRVA

-2120 LITMLVAGIAGG
+2120 LISMLVAGIAGG
-2132 VGVKE
+2132 VGIKE
-2137 VREAL
+2137 IREAL

-2164 YKEAVRY
+2164 YKEGVRY
-2171 LGNLAQLSG
+2171 LGNLAQLTG

-2195 ASKDMPAAASM
+2195 VSKDMPAAASM

-2232 LTVITQVS
+2232 LTVITQVG

-2256 NLGRTGVWSEAG
+2256 NLGRTGVWDEAG

-2274 NARRDLRVGKRLRDE
+2274 NARRDLRVGKRLRGE

-2324 LKADIKADPDKDNRE
+2324 LKADIKSDPDKDNRE

-2347 SRPSYMPSKENDPK
+2347 SRPSYMPSKDNDPK
-2361 AFREQLD
+2361 AFKEQLD

-2380 DLRLRYLRDKK
+2380 DLRIRYLRDKR
-2391 NADARRKM
+2391 NADKRREIFK
-2399 FN
+2399 

>member
-1 MPITAQQKLE
+1 MPVTPQQKYD
-11 ILQQVGADPDKYWL
+11 ILRNAGIDPDKYWI
-25 DDDGNVIEMPK
+25 DDTGKVIDLPK
-36 DTSAM
+36 DNSAM
-41 AGVKTA
+41 AGAKTA
-47 LLNLPRTAAGIGG
+47 LLNLPRTAAGVGG
-60 AALGTAG
+60 AALGAAG
-67 AGMLGAP
+67 AGALGLP
-74 SGPGAVAT
+74 TGPGAVAA
-82 GIAGGFAGA
+82 GLAGGFGGA
-91 AAGST
+91 ALGST
-96 LGEKLQQALY
+96 IGEAIQNAVYPDSVLMAQQA
-106 PADVLLAQ
+106 
-114 EARQVRNP
+114 RSVRNP
-122 VATQVGDLAAQAAFM
+122 GAVQLGDLASQAVFM

-143 TRDAI
+143 TRDAV
-148 RGVRALTTLPKFAN
+148 RGVRALTTMPGFAN
-162 MRPAQSGAL
+162 MRPAQSAAL
-171 MNMAMGGTIEGAST
+171 MNMGTGAAVEGGAT
-185 LVQGGDAGEI
+185 LAQGGDLAEI
-195 AKNAAIGAVFSN
+195 LKNAAIGAVFSN
-207 PTWLAGK
+207 PSGITK
-214 MTRGV
+214 TMTRSV

-224 PDMGLRD
+224 ADQGLRD
-231 VVNPAELRVQPGEPA
+231 VVNPADLLVKPSEPV
-246 VEKPAEVNP
+246 VEKPREVNP
-255 ELLKAFAKQQKVDAK
+255 ELLKAFVKQQKADAK

-283 AAAKRAQIEAEQ
+283 AAAKKAQIDAEQ
-295 GIGNEQP
+295 GIGFEQP
-302 LPAQDFVL
+302 LPAQDFTL
-310 PPNLDTLESRFL
+310 PPNLDSVESRFL

-332 VTLDPQPPK
+332 VTLDPQAK

-348 IAEPGTPGALDQELG
+348 IVEPGTPGALDQELG
-363 IRMTKPFFDW
+363 IRTTQPFFDW
-373 WQNNAGENYRTR
+373 WANNAKENYRTR
-385 MNLGRPTGDQGQS
+385 MAQGRPTGDQRQS
-398 VAGVTEGTRGADG
+398 VAGVTEGARGPDG

-416 VDEQAYTD
+416 VDKEAYTD

-446 KAEMRRLLKLAGVDE
+446 QAEMRRMLKLAGVEE

-494 KFGKATPEDARRIM
+494 KFGKATPEDVRRIM

-518 KTLPKVAVKPTQQK
+518 KGVSKIVAKPTQEV
-532 EEERV
+532 EEKV
-537 IPSTEG
+537 IPPSEG
-543 QPPVMPETR
+543 APPVMPETR
-552 PERMLPYI
+552 SDRMLPYI

-566 PEARQVANT
+566 SEARPATDT

-583 DPALPSNERRALPA
+583 DPALPSNERRALPPA
-597 TPERQQLTFE
+597 VEQPVEPTDTRALPAAPERQQLTFE

-632 ELTPEERYAAEDA
+632 ELTSEERYAAEDA

-654 AALRRRRDFPRALRQ
+654 AALRRRRDFPRAVKQ

-690 EREVNKAL
+690 EREVKRAL

-715 VRESTK
+715 VREATK
-721 AELTNKMKQGRVV
+721 AEFTNKMKQGRVV
-734 SENVRESAAD
+734 AENARESAED

-752 KLAGEERPRYQEF
+752 RLAGEERPRYQ
-765 GEDRPYGFWVDR
+765 P
-777 EGNMIPVRERWG
+777 M
-789 HEDEARRILKE
+789 
-800 HGVISADLL
+800 
-809 DIDVVQNE
+809 
-817 MQKLGYLHGTNTGGN
+817 
-832 EYVFD
+832 
-837 GQRELTET
+837 
-845 QKKAVKRFGEAG
+845 G
-857 KNVIY
+857 K
-862 HSLSSSRRP
+862 
-871 NLLYSPNEDGPRYQE
+871 
-886 FGEDRTFATDF
+886 
-897 EKELIKSAPFKI
+897 
-909 QASKDG
+909 
-915 RLNRNDIKAAV
+915 
-926 AKLNP
+926 
-931 TEQEM
+931 
-936 LKEAGLEQY
+936 
-945 LTKVARPT
+945 
-953 KEELQVWA
+953 
-961 DENLPRVEVRELS
+961 
-974 AEGPFSSEAEKEM
+974 
-987 AVLAHELDTLKPGW
+987 
-1001 ADLIDTNGLPEHIAT
+1001 
-1016 KIERYEDLKKIM
+1016 
-1028 RADAAVYSN
+1028 
-1037 DSATRRYD
+1037 
-1045 DAGINPRPLAA
+1045 
-1056 MPGAVDLL
+1056 
-1064 VRLPRRKRDMN
+1064 
-1075 DSRNWDSPN
+1075 
-1084 PSEEEAPLYFSN
+1084 
-1096 HYPQSGDNLLA
+1096 
-1107 HVRAYEHTMPDGER
+1107 
-1121 VLRVFELQSDW
+1121 
-1132 AQDRRK
+1132 
-1138 ELGRIAS
+1138 
-1145 DWTVR
+1145 
-1150 KSAND
+1150 
-1155 DGTWEVVANNQRRTR
+1155 
-1170 GAENRS
+1170 
-1176 FSSKEEAEQYKA
+1176 
-1188 SLVSVSDHPLLPHH
+1188 
-1202 QRLALKAAI
+1202 
-1211 EHARK
+1211 
-1216 RGIKR
+1216 
-1221 VVIDDAETAMMTEGH
+1221 
-1236 DKLLGIAKKLDGMSL
+1236 DK
-1251 AADDASRLLSSIAT
+1251 T
-1265 KQAKKVGEVGELVG
+1265 
-1279 SGRYHV
+1279 
-1285 DESGHIHVDK
+1285 
-1295 FPFEGGMK
+1295 
-1303 LSYDNVL
+1303 
-1310 QQMMRDLSGDGVK
+1310 
-1323 VEMGEHRN
+1323 
-1331 AMAQHT
+1331 
-1337 NEYVGME
+1337 
-1344 GERAR
+1344 
-1349 MAGKPFPRA
+1349 
-1358 DLIFRNPDGTP
+1358 NPD
-1369 KTQSTGF
+1369 
-1376 AYDVSAAQAR
+1376 
-1386 RDAGEPFSYAGRR
+1386 
-1399 YQGKHDAQV
+1399 
-1408 ETPEF
+1408 
-1413 KNWFGDSVVRDE
+1413 
-1425 TGKPKM
+1425 
-1431 VYHGSR
+1431 
-1437 SPGFNEFKT
+1437 
-1446 NASGY
+1446 
-1451 TYGNGAYF
+1451 
-1459 TPEPRRAGEY
+1459 
-1469 AGARVRV
+1469 
-1476 VDYDKDGNSI
+1476 
-1486 YGYPEGEAGGTYGVY
+1486 
-1501 LSLKKPFVT
+1501 
-1510 SSDAGVADLSNKLR
+1510 
-1524 NTNPKLYNEIR
+1524 
-1535 EEIADKNNYSS
+1535 
-1546 PEAVGTVEIGNLYLR
+1546 AVGTQTLRRLTVEDVDWDILGSREPEYTVRDMFITGQDSRMAAEKRRLFYNDDNEMIGIKPKAGLLMQEDAYGRAITSGDKNYGTILIDQALWR
-1561 KQGYDGVIKEWR
+1561 DAVSGDKASRELFLKVLKHELGHVDDGDMVADRTPAEQER
-1573 KGDPLEYVVF
+1573 VANEF
-1583 EPTQIKSA
+1583 EA
-1591 TGNRGTFDSKNPDIR
+1591 R

-1612 NRPASGLA
+1612 NRPTSGLA
-1620 DPAGRRD
+1620 DPVGRRD
-1627 MSPFESASQK
+1627 FSPFESASQK

-1729 QRNADGAIPGIDDS
+1729 QRNANGVVPGIDDS

-1756 IVDEIDSPR
+1756 LADEIDSPR
-1765 FKQLRKEF
+1765 FKQLKDEF
-1773 VDFNEAHLRSK
+1773 VKFNEANLRSK
-1784 GYTNIKAAEEAN
+1784 GATAAKANEEAN
-1796 KFFNRFIGTLNKQPV
+1796 KLFNRFIGTLNKQPV

-1885 VTPVVKDS
+1885 VATPAVKDN
-1893 NILHLLNESLGIR
+1893 NILFLLNEAVGIR

-1947 TPSQIPG
+1947 TPAQIPG
-1954 LVSNLRNLGK
+1954 LVNNLRNLGK

-1990 EAFSHGVDKFSKGL
+1990 EAFSNGVDKFSKSL

-2037 SGNKRAADFLDRVS
+2037 SGNKRANDFLDRVA

-2120 LITMLVAGIAGG
+2120 LISMLVAGIAGG
-2132 VGVKE
+2132 VGIKE
-2137 VREAL
+2137 IREAL

-2180 TMGIV
+2180 TIGIV
-2185 SEMSNWGLDI
+2185 GEMSNWGLDI

-2232 LTVITQVS
+2232 LTVITQVG

-2256 NLGRTGVWSEAG
+2256 NLGRTGVWDEAG

-2274 NARRDLRVGKRLRDE
+2274 NARRDLRVGKRLRGE

-2309 EKERDPVKMRQMARE
+2309 EKERDPVKMREMARE
-2324 LKADIKADPDKDNRE
+2324 LKADIKADPDKENRE

-2361 AFREQLD
+2361 AFKEQLD

-2380 DLRLRYLRDKK
+2380 ELRLRYLRDKR
-2391 NADARRKM
+2391 NADKRRQIFK
-2399 FN
+2399 

>member
-11 ILQQVGADPDKYWL
+11 ILQQVGVDPDKYWL
-25 DDDGNVIEMPK
+25 DDDGNVVDLPK
-36 DTSAM
+36 DNSAM

-67 AGMLGAP
+67 AGALGLP

-96 LGEKLQQALY
+96 IGEKLQQALY
-106 PADVLLAQ
+106 PDDILLAQ

-122 VATQVGDLAAQAAFM
+122 VATQVGDLASQAAFM

-148 RGVRALTTLPKFAN
+148 RGVRALTTLPKFSKL
-162 MRPAQSGAL
+162 RPSQSGAL

-185 LVQGGDAGEI
+185 LAQGGDAGDI

-231 VVNPAELRVQPGEPA
+231 VVNPSDLMAKPGEPA
-246 VEKPAEVNP
+246 AEKPAEVNP

-283 AAAKRAQIEAEQ
+283 AAAKKAQIEAEQ

-302 LPAQDFVL
+302 LPAQDFTL

-332 VTLDPQPPK
+332 VTLDPLAPK

-363 IRMTKPFFDW
+363 TRMTKPFFDW
-373 WQNNAGENYRTR
+373 WQNNAGDNYRTR

-446 KAEMRRLLKLAGVDE
+446 QAEMRRLLKAAGVEE

-494 KFGKATPEDARRIM
+494 KFGKATPADARRIM

-518 KTLPKVAVKPTQQK
+518 KGVSKIVAKPTQEVEQPVPP
-532 EEERV
+532 V
-537 IPSTEG
+537 IPEPPRPEVNAEEMAKTYRPVE
-543 QPPVMPETR
+543 QPVETPVNEEFNRSMQETR
-552 PERMLPYI
+552 DKMRVDEMNKRADEVYQRDF
-560 EEGKVT
+560 
-566 PEARQVANT
+566 EARKTA
-575 TEVRLNEA
+575 A
-583 DPALPSNERRALPA
+583 AK
-597 TPERQQLTFE
+597 
-607 PLGDV
+607 
-612 RGTLEQGAE
+612 
-621 PTNIEGVRESG
+621 SG
-632 ELTPEERYAAEDA
+632 E
-645 KIRRLEEEA
+645 
-654 AALRRRRDFPRALRQ
+654 
-669 AEGNPA
+669 
-675 PERGERL
+675 
-682 PGSERRGR
+682 
-690 EREVNKAL
+690 
-698 RSADLE
+698 
-704 NADLSNVGREE
+704 
-715 VRESTK
+715 
-721 AELTNKMKQGRVV
+721 EL
-734 SENVRESAAD
+734 
-744 LEARRIEA
+744 
-752 KLAGEERPRYQEF
+752 PRYQELNK
-765 GEDRPYGFWVDR
+765 DQ
-777 EGNMIPVRERWG
+777 
-789 HEDEARRILKE
+789 A
-800 HGVISADLL
+800 
-809 DIDVVQNE
+809 
-817 MQKLGYLHGTNTGGN
+817 
-832 EYVFD
+832 
-837 GQRELTET
+837 
-845 QKKAVKRFGEAG
+845 
-857 KNVIY
+857 
-862 HSLSSSRRP
+862 
-871 NLLYSPNEDGPRYQE
+871 
-886 FGEDRTFATDF
+886 FATDF
-897 EKELIKSAPFKI
+897 EKELAKPRPWNVPVA
-909 QASKDG
+909 KDG
-915 RLNRNDIKAAV
+915 RMAAGDV
-926 AKLNP
+926 RTAIARLNP
-931 TEQEM
+931 TEQEL
-936 LKEAGLEQY
+936 LKSGGLDEYLKTVIRPNAEQ
-945 LTKVARPT
+945 LRT
-953 KEELQVWA
+953 WA
-961 DENLPRVEVRELS
+961 AENLPRVEVKELS
-974 AEGPFSSEAEKEM
+974 AQGANKAIDAE
-987 AVLAHELDTLKPGW
+987 LG
-1001 ADLIDTNGLPEHIAT
+1001 GLQHNWYDNLSM
-1016 KIERYEDLKKIM
+1016 KQRSV
-1028 RADAAVYSN
+1028 ADAMIAGDDVRNSEIDANFGADEQATLRRYVELSLRVEGTISDVAGFDN
-1037 DSATRRYD
+1037 DSATAAYD
-1045 DAGINPRPLAA
+1045 IHDINPRQLKD

-1064 VRLPRRKRDMN
+1064 VRIPRRELGRYKDTKDEFENYKGGPADRVD
-1075 DSRNWDSPN
+1075 N
-1084 PSEEEAPLYFSN
+1084 PDGTRSLVSKKLYSTN

-1138 ELGRIAS
+1138 FEAKWPEIKSIEELPKGWKIVKISSDDSLAPNAARIIDASGETRAS
-1145 DWTVR
+1145 DSKDVIAR
-1150 KSAND
+1150 YYD
-1155 DGTWEVVANNQRRTR
+1155 LRRD
-1170 GAENRS
+1170 ASRS
-1176 FSSKEEAEQYKA
+1176 GQSTA
-1188 SLVSVSDHPLLPHH
+1188 DHLLLPHH

-1236 DKLLGIAKKLDGMSL
+1236 DKKLGIAKKLDGMSL

-1265 KQAKKVGEVGELVG
+1265 KQAKKVGEVGKLVG

-1303 LSYDNVL
+1303 LSYDQVL
-1310 QQMMRDLSGDGVK
+1310 NQMMRDLSGDGVK

-1331 AMAQHT
+1331 AM
-1337 NEYVGME
+1337 E
-1344 GERAR
+1344 GGARDHSTQPERVR
-1349 MAGKPFPRA
+1349 Q
-1358 DLIFRNPDGTP
+1358 DLIFKNADGTP
-1369 KTQSTGF
+1369 KTQSTGV

-1399 YQGKHDAQV
+1399 YQEFGPNTRDAQV

-1425 TGKPKM
+1425 NGKPLV
-1431 VYHGSR
+1431 VYHGSTDTDFTVFD
-1437 SPGFNEFKT
+1437 PDL
-1446 NASGY
+1446 SGY
-1451 TYGNGAYF
+1451 RKAIFF
-1459 TPEPRRAGEY
+1459 TPNYDIAKRFANKWGGNKREPRAFYLRLKNPLYDRYPAREGRDGTGYEQAGEALANGHDGFVLNPIGEKVGDELIY
-1469 AGARVRV
+1469 AKQ
-1476 VDYDKDGNSI
+1476 Y
-1486 YGYPEGEAGGTYGVY
+1486 
-1501 LSLKKPFVT
+1501 
-1510 SSDAGVADLSNKLR
+1510 
-1524 NTNPKLYNEIR
+1524 
-1535 EEIADKNNYSS
+1535 
-1546 PEAVGTVEIGNLYLR
+1546 AVF
-1561 KQGYDGVIKEWR
+1561 
-1573 KGDPLEYVVF
+1573 DPR
-1583 EPTQIKSA
+1583 QIKSA
-1591 TGNRGTFDSKNPDIR
+1591 DNNIGTFDPANPDFR

-1612 NRPASGLA
+1612 NRPTSGLPDA
-1620 DPAGRRD
+1620 EDRLSA
-1627 MSPFESASQK
+1627 SPFESASQK
-1637 AARSD
+1637 AARSS
-1642 NPVIRTVGRALT
+1642 NPVMRTVGRALT

-1674 ANLNEKDKD
+1674 AELNEKDKD

-1695 GKPAPGTVPARL
+1695 GRPAPGTVPARL
-1707 RKEYND
+1707 KKEYND
-1713 VRRTLRQM
+1713 VRRTLRKM
-1721 RDDQIKAG
+1721 RDDQIAAG

-1870 EEFFVNGKKTPVKNR
+1870 EEFFVGGKKTPVKNR
-1885 VTPVVKDS
+1885 VTPVVKDN
-1893 NILHLLNESLGIR
+1893 NILFLLNEAVGIR

-1947 TPSQIPG
+1947 TPAQIPG

-1990 EAFSHGVDKFSKGL
+1990 EAFSNGVDKFSKGL

-2023 IGEYIARTNTALAQ
+2023 IGEYIARTNTALAK
-2037 SGNKRAADFLDRVS
+2037 SGNKRATEFLDRVS

-2274 NARRDLRVGKRLRDE
+2274 NARRDLRVGKRLRGE

-2309 EKERDPVKMRQMARE
+2309 EKERDPAKMREMARE
-2324 LKADIKADPDKDNRE
+2324 LKADIKSDPDKDNRE

-2361 AFREQLD
+2361 AFNEQLD
-2368 FVRRTQGPEKAE
+2368 FVRRTQGPAKAE
-2380 DLRLRYLRDKK
+2380 DLRLRYMRDKK
-2391 NADARRKM
+2391 NADSRRKM

>member
-11 ILQQVGADPDKYWL
+11 ILQQVGVDPDKYWL
-25 DDDGNVIEMPK
+25 DDDGNVVDLPK
-36 DTSAM
+36 DNSAM

-67 AGMLGAP
+67 AGALGLP

-96 LGEKLQQALY
+96 IGEKLQQALY
-106 PADVLLAQ
+106 PDDVLLAQ

-122 VATQVGDLAAQAAFM
+122 VATQVGDLASQAAFM

-148 RGVRALTTLPKFAN
+148 RGVRALTTLPKFSKL
-162 MRPAQSGAL
+162 RPSQSGAL

-185 LVQGGDAGEI
+185 LAQGGDAGDI

-231 VVNPAELRVQPGEPA
+231 VVNPADLIAKPGEPA

-277 LKANQE
+277 MQANQD
-283 AAAKRAQIEAEQ
+283 AAAKRAQIEAAQ

-302 LPAQDFVL
+302 LPAQDFTL

-332 VTLDPQPPK
+332 VTLDPLAPK

-363 IRMTKPFFDW
+363 TRMTKPFFDW

-446 KAEMRRLLKLAGVDE
+446 QAEMRRLLKLAGVEE

-494 KFGKATPEDARRIM
+494 KFGKASPEDARRIM

-518 KTLPKVAVKPTQQK
+518 KGVSRIVAKPTQEVEQPVPPVIPEPTK
-532 EEERV
+532 VEVNAEEMAKTYQPVEQPVETPVNEEFNRSMQETRDRMRVEEINRQNAERV
-537 IPSTEG
+537 GSIEV
-543 QPPVMPETR
+543 PPVEPYVRRTETR
-552 PERMLPYI
+552 PVEPAPVEQPVEAQASEPVEIPVETQDLAQPRSAELANLPQPNRPVGSARRGAERVAAKEFAKLKKEVRNIDPD
-560 EEGKVT
+560 ELVDVGR
-566 PEARQVANT
+566 PEART
-575 TEVRLNEA
+575 Y
-583 DPALPSNERRALPA
+583 
-597 TPERQQLTFE
+597 
-607 PLGDV
+607 
-612 RGTLEQGAE
+612 
-621 PTNIEGVRESG
+621 SG
-632 ELTPEERYAAEDA
+632 ESIPANV
-645 KIRRLEEEA
+645 RR
-654 AALRRRRDFPRALRQ
+654 
-669 AEGNPA
+669 
-675 PERGERL
+675 
-682 PGSERRGR
+682 S
-690 EREVNKAL
+690 
-698 RSADLE
+698 
-704 NADLSNVGREE
+704 
-715 VRESTK
+715 
-721 AELTNKMKQGRVV
+721 RVV
-734 SENVRESAAD
+734 SENARESAAD

-752 KLAGEERPRYQEF
+752 ELAGEERPRFQEF
-765 GEDRPYGFWVDR
+765 N
-777 EGNMIPVRERWG
+777 EGR
-789 HEDEARRILKE
+789 
-800 HGVISADLL
+800 
-809 DIDVVQNE
+809 
-817 MQKLGYLHGTNTGGN
+817 TN
-832 EYVFD
+832 
-837 GQRELTET
+837 
-845 QKKAVKRFGEAG
+845 
-857 KNVIY
+857 
-862 HSLSSSRRP
+862 
-871 NLLYSPNEDGPRYQE
+871 
-886 FGEDRTFATDF
+886 
-897 EKELIKSAPFKI
+897 
-909 QASKDG
+909 
-915 RLNRNDIKAAV
+915 
-926 AKLNP
+926 
-931 TEQEM
+931 
-936 LKEAGLEQY
+936 
-945 LTKVARPT
+945 
-953 KEELQVWA
+953 
-961 DENLPRVEVRELS
+961 
-974 AEGPFSSEAEKEM
+974 
-987 AVLAHELDTLKPGW
+987 
-1001 ADLIDTNGLPEHIAT
+1001 
-1016 KIERYEDLKKIM
+1016 
-1028 RADAAVYSN
+1028 
-1037 DSATRRYD
+1037 
-1045 DAGINPRPLAA
+1045 
-1056 MPGAVDLL
+1056 
-1064 VRLPRRKRDMN
+1064 
-1075 DSRNWDSPN
+1075 
-1084 PSEEEAPLYFSN
+1084 
-1096 HYPQSGDNLLA
+1096 PQ
-1107 HVRAYEHTMPDGER
+1107 T
-1121 VLRVFELQSDW
+1121 
-1132 AQDRRK
+1132 
-1138 ELGRIAS
+1138 
-1145 DWTVR
+1145 
-1150 KSAND
+1150 
-1155 DGTWEVVANNQRRTR
+1155 
-1170 GAENRS
+1170 
-1176 FSSKEEAEQYKA
+1176 
-1188 SLVSVSDHPLLPHH
+1188 
-1202 QRLALKAAI
+1202 
-1211 EHARK
+1211 
-1216 RGIKR
+1216 
-1221 VVIDDAETAMMTEGH
+1221 
-1236 DKLLGIAKKLDGMSL
+1236 
-1251 AADDASRLLSSIAT
+1251 
-1265 KQAKKVGEVGELVG
+1265 
-1279 SGRYHV
+1279 
-1285 DESGHIHVDK
+1285 
-1295 FPFEGGMK
+1295 
-1303 LSYDNVL
+1303 
-1310 QQMMRDLSGDGVK
+1310 
-1323 VEMGEHRN
+1323 
-1331 AMAQHT
+1331 
-1337 NEYVGME
+1337 
-1344 GERAR
+1344 
-1349 MAGKPFPRA
+1349 
-1358 DLIFRNPDGTP
+1358 
-1369 KTQSTGF
+1369 
-1376 AYDVSAAQAR
+1376 
-1386 RDAGEPFSYAGRR
+1386 
-1399 YQGKHDAQV
+1399 

-1413 KNWFGDSVVRDE
+1413 KAWFGDSIVRDE
-1425 TGKPKM
+1425 TGRPLV
-1431 VYHGSR
+1431 VYHGSTDTDFTVFD
-1437 SPGFNEFKT
+1437 PGL
-1446 NASGY
+1446 SGY
-1451 TYGNGAYF
+1451 RKAIFF
-1459 TPEPRRAGEY
+1459 TPNYDIAKRFANKWGGNKREPRAFYLRLKNPLYDRYPAREGRDGTGYEQAGEALANGHDGFVLNPIGEKVGDELIY
-1469 AGARVRV
+1469 AKQ
-1476 VDYDKDGNSI
+1476 Y
-1486 YGYPEGEAGGTYGVY
+1486 
-1501 LSLKKPFVT
+1501 
-1510 SSDAGVADLSNKLR
+1510 
-1524 NTNPKLYNEIR
+1524 
-1535 EEIADKNNYSS
+1535 
-1546 PEAVGTVEIGNLYLR
+1546 AVF
-1561 KQGYDGVIKEWR
+1561 
-1573 KGDPLEYVVF
+1573 DPR
-1583 EPTQIKSA
+1583 QIKSA
-1591 TGNRGTFDSKNPDIR
+1591 DNNIGAFDPANPDIR

-1612 NRPASGLA
+1612 NRPTSGLPDA
-1620 DPAGRRD
+1620 EGRLSA
-1627 MSPFESASQK
+1627 SPFESASQK
-1637 AARSD
+1637 AARSS
-1642 NPVIRTVGRALT
+1642 NPVMRTVGRALT

-1674 ANLNEKDKD
+1674 AELNEKDKD

-1707 RKEYND
+1707 KKEYND

-1721 RDDQIKAG
+1721 RDDQIAAG

-1773 VDFNEAHLRSK
+1773 VDFNEAYLRSK

-1870 EEFFVNGKKTPVKNR
+1870 EEFFVGGKKTPVKNR
-1885 VTPVVKDS
+1885 VTPVVKDN
-1893 NILHLLNESLGIR
+1893 NILHLLNESLGIK

-1916 IGRAA
+1916 VGRAA

-1947 TPSQIPG
+1947 TPAQIPG

-1990 EAFSHGVDKFSKGL
+1990 EAFSNGVDKFSKGL

-2023 IGEYIARTNTALAQ
+2023 IGEYIARTNTALAK
-2037 SGNKRAADFLDRVS
+2037 SGNKRATEFLDRVS

-2249 AYRFIEG
+2249 AYRFLEG

-2274 NARRDLRVGKRLRDE
+2274 NARRDLRVGKRLRGE

-2309 EKERDPVKMRQMARE
+2309 EKERDPAKMREMARE
-2324 LKADIKADPDKDNRE
+2324 LKADIKSDPDKDNRE

-2361 AFREQLD
+2361 AFNEQLD
-2368 FVRRTQGPEKAE
+2368 FVRRTQGPAKAE
-2380 DLRLRYLRDKK
+2380 DLRLRYMRDKK
-2391 NADARRKM
+2391 NADSRRKM